1 MKIKVLTSLQQS
13 QYSTP
18 VFVIHNKEVTVRFIV
33 DFHRINQQLVR
44 KSYPLPILGKT
55 MQKLEGFQYVTSL
68 DINMGYYMISL
79 YPASQYMTNSITTF
93 VKFRYNRLP
102 MGMCTLG
109 DIFQEKVD
117 NLLVYI

>member
-1 MKIKVLTSLQQS
+1 
-13 QYSTP
+13 
-18 VFVIHNKEVTVRFIV
+18 
-33 DFHRINQQLVR
+33 
-44 KSYPLPILGKT
+44 